1 MDLGRGGASRQQFT
15 APSERFFLTST
26 PRDAFSTSP
35 RVYGEKYRQQDFK
48 YHTETTMSVM
58 DLGRGGV
65 CLRRDLY
72 KDDFAEL
79 NVGRRSTAVKP
90 VLRGYLWDKEKM
102 AF

>member
-1 MDLGRGGASRQQFT
+1 MPTKMYAMFDHFNIQT
-15 APSERFFLTST
+15 WKRFL
-26 PRDAFSTSP
+26 
-35 RVYGEKYRQQDFK
+35 V
-48 YHTETTMSVM
+48 VM

>member
-1 MDLGRGGASRQQFT
+1 
-15 APSERFFLTST
+15 
-26 PRDAFSTSP
+26 
-35 RVYGEKYRQQDFK
+35 
-48 YHTETTMSVM
+48 M

-90 VLRGYLWDKEKM
+90 VNKNKNKNKNKKQKNTQKNFHM
-102 AF
+102 N